1 MTSPPE
7 NCAPESKIFLP
18 APFCYKL
25 TGGKLTI
32 DKKKP
37 ELLGGAMIIDAQGL
51 TGVNIS
57 SITDE
62 ILAEVFRQK
71 ATATVVNSGNANQNA
86 VAALVAE
93 ITAKMPEIR
102 IFLPDTQMNA
112 GLFRNTPSV
121 SLLVQSAISGGS
133 LSDSLERSVRLFGQ
147 NRIGLETDRISIDFV
162 VPSADFAGASVPVAR
177 LPKDRTVHFSEELAV
192 NYLCTNDDGDRH
204 FILFDDVASLM
215 YKIRLAESF
224 GVSHI
229 FMFYPHV
236 SDIYE
241 ELEAELLALY
251 GSAFS

>member
-25 TGGKLTI
+25 TGGRLVI

-37 ELLGGAMIIDAQGL
+37 ELLGGAVIIDVQGL

-57 SITDE
+57 SMTDE
-62 ILAEVFRQK
+62 ILAEVFRHK
-71 ATATVVNSGNANQNA
+71 ATATVVNGNNASQNA

-93 ITAKMPEIR
+93 ITKKMPEIR

-112 GLFRNTPSV
+112 RLFQNTPSV

-133 LSDSLERSVRLFGQ
+133 LADSLERSVRLFGRA
-147 NRIGLETDRISIDFV
+147 RIGLETDRISIDFV
-162 VPSADFAGASVPVAR
+162 VPSADFAGTSVPVAR
-177 LPKDRTVHFSEELAV
+177 LPKERTVHFSEELAV
-192 NYLCTNDDGDRH
+192 NYFCTNDDGDRH
-204 FILFDDVASLM
+204 FILFDDVSSLV
-215 YKIRLAESF
+215 YKIRLAERF

-241 ELEAELLALY
+241 ELEGELLRVY
-251 GSAFS
+251 GEVF